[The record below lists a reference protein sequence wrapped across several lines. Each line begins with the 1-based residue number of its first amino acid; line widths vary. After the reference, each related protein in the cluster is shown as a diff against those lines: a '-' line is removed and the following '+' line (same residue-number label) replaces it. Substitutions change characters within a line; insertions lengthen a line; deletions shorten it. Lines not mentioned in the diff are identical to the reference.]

1 MTPGRSADRA
11 ATAGRRVARDQTLG
25 EEIAN
30 AVTHGM
36 GAGLALA
43 GLVFLVVLAA
53 LDGTALH
60 VAALAIYGATLVTM
74 YVASTLYH
82 AVTGPRV
89 KEALRVFD
97 HVSILLLI
105 AGTYTPFSLISLG
118 GAWGWGMFVAVWAL
132 ALAGILLRIF
142 RRHTRDRVSIPL
154 YLGMGWL
161 GVVAAGEFWGALG
174 PGGMTWIIVGGLAY
188 SGGVIFYA
196 MPRLPF
202 HHTVWHLFV
211 IAGSTCHFVAVA
223 GWVLPAV

>member
-1 MTPGRSADRA
+1 MATVSAPDDTAVSPRRRSRN
-11 ATAGRRVARDQTLG
+11 QTLG

-30 AVTHGM
+30 AVTHGL

-53 LDGTALH
+53 LHGTALH
-60 VAALAIYGATLVTM
+60 VAALALYGATLVTM
-74 YVASTLYH
+74 FLASTLYH

-89 KEALRVFD
+89 KEALRIFD

-105 AGTYTPFSLISLG
+105 AGTYTPFTLISLG
-118 GAWGWGMFVAVWAL
+118 GAWGWGLFVAIWAL

-142 RRHTRDRVSIPL
+142 RRHTRDRVTIPL

-202 HHTVWHLFV
+202 HHAVWHLFV
-211 IAGSTCHFVAVA
+211 IAGSACHFVAVA
-223 GWVLPAV
+223 GWVLPTV